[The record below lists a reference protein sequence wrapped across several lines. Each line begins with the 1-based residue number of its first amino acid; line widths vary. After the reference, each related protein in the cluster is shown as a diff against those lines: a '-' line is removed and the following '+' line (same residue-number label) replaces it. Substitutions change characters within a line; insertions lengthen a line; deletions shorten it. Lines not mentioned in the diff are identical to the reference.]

1 MDYRTESLLKRF
13 TNALPIFNEN
23 AIQNIVSLKYRD
35 DCVSYSQYSDFVDHY
50 LRTELHLNVQDLKGK
65 FPEQAW
71 LVSDMNKN
79 RIMIVEHETGLEI
92 IYISSAIASIIGIIP
107 VICAGWKFFRG
118 RFSHRPHFHDEDG
131 HLEIR
136 KVDRNNIVVEQH
148 VQNFETYVLAS
159 AWEDNAAMKNRIEQL
174 EQKVDELS
182 RRLVAKK
189 NTKKKNL
196 TTKKRGKR

>member
-1 MDYRTESLLKRF
+1 MDYRTEALFKRF
-13 TNALPIFNEN
+13 SGALSIFNES
-23 AIQNIVSLKYRD
+23 AIQNIVSLKSRD

-50 LRTELHLNVQDLKGK
+50 LRAELHLDVQDLKGT
-65 FPEQAW
+65 FHEQAW

-79 RIMIVEHETGLEI
+79 RVMMVEHETGLEI
-92 IYISSAIASIIGIIP
+92 LYIASAAASIIGIIP

-118 RFSHRPHFHDEDG
+118 RFSHRPRFHDEDG

-136 KVDRNNIVVEQH
+136 KVDRDNVLVEQH
-148 VQNFETYVLAS
+148 IQNFETYVLSS

-182 RRLVAKK
+182 RRLAVKK
-189 NTKKKNL
+189 KTKKKSL
-196 TTKKRGKR
+196 PTQRRGKR

>member
-1 MDYRTESLLKRF
+1 MDYRTEALFKRLDG
-13 TNALPIFNEN
+13 ALAIFNES

-50 LRTELHLNVQDLKGK
+50 LRAELHLDVQDLKGR
-65 FPEQAW
+65 FHEQAW
-71 LVSDMNKN
+71 LVSDTDKN

-92 IYISSAIASIIGIIP
+92 LYISSAVASIIGIIP

-118 RFSHRPHFHDEDG
+118 RFSHRSHPHDEDG

-136 KVDRNNIVVEQH
+136 KVDGHNVLVEQH

-159 AWEDNAAMKNRIEQL
+159 AWEDNVAMKNKIEQL

-182 RRLVAKK
+182 RRLAVKK
-189 NTKKKNL
+189 TAKKKNL